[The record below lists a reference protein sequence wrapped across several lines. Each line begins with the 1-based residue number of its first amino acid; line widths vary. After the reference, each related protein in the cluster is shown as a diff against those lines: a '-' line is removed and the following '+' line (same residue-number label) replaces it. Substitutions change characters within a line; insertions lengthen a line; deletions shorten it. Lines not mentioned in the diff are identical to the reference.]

1 MDITV
6 GYSPDKYN
14 KVRRRTFLPK
24 LQISRDSS
32 MFFTKF
38 SVAYHEKMECNN
50 ALNEDVDMDNDS
62 PALSYETSQKK
73 AIQVSKV
80 ADSYNNILNK
90 HVSVDH
96 NTMTLQ
102 HVSTEHPSLSST
114 HGDNVIINIQLPYDP
129 NASTE
134 PDLWN
139 GNFHPISLHSFIE
152 YIALDSKNIKDF
164 LNFMARYIANKQVN
178 LVKSNDLEDFKDI
191 GEAIWN
197 LISLVYQAKWD
208 SLIAN
213 KNTNALRQKI
223 SAKFTSK
230 IHF

>member
-1 MDITV
+1 
-6 GYSPDKYN
+6 
-14 KVRRRTFLPK
+14 
-24 LQISRDSS
+24 

-134 PDLWN
+134 PDL
-139 GNFHPISLHSFIE
+139 
-152 YIALDSKNIKDF
+152 
-164 LNFMARYIANKQVN
+164 
-178 LVKSNDLEDFKDI
+178 
-191 GEAIWN
+191 
-197 LISLVYQAKWD
+197 
-208 SLIAN
+208 
-213 KNTNALRQKI
+213 
-223 SAKFTSK
+223 
-230 IHF
+230 